1 MWIPLLL
8 TIYCALIALVSLL
21 GGVLP
26 NLVRLTHNR
35 MQRLLSFVGGLILG
49 VGLLHLVPHATSTLR
64 SLDLTMRWVAGGIL
78 TTFFLIRAFHTHN
91 HDIPGGGHDGGGHDH
106 DHAHD
111 HGQGGCRHHDH
122 DHSHDAAPALVSLT
136 LAGGPLPGA
145 AAGIAGGA
153 VPDSGREDPPAPRST
168 GARWNWLGL
177 ALGLAL
183 HTLIDGL
190 ALGASV
196 AAEAAHGESTFGL
209 FALGTFLAVALHKPL
224 DSLSIMSLMT
234 AGAWSTRAKWAVNI
248 GYSLM
253 CPLGALLFFYGV
265 QQATDLQDYFVGISV
280 AFAGGVFICI
290 AAADLLPEIQFHSH
304 NRLVLSLLI
313 MLGMFA
319 AYGIGFLEPSHQ
331 HGGHGHSHAGH
342 SH

>member
-8 TIYCALIALVSLL
+8 TIYCVLIALASLF
-21 GGVLP
+21 GGILP
-26 NLVRLTHNR
+26 NLVRLTHDR

-49 VGLLHLVPHATSTLR
+49 VGLLHLVPHSSATLR
-64 SLDLTMRWVAGGIL
+64 SLDLSMRWVAGGVL
-78 TTFFLIRAFHTHN
+78 TTFFLIRAFHTHS
-91 HDIPGGGHDGGGHDH
+91 HDVPGEGTDCGHSQDHGHSHDFSH

-111 HGQGGCRHHDH
+111 V
-122 DHSHDAAPALVSLT
+122 APQLVTLSLP
-136 LAGGPLPGA
+136 AS
-145 AAGIAGGA
+145 AAGT
-153 VPDSGREDPPAPRST
+153 DTGRDDAPTPSST
-168 GARWNWLGL
+168 GNRWNWLGL

-196 AAEAAHGESTFGL
+196 AAEAAHGEHGIGL

-224 DSLSIMSLMT
+224 DSLSIMSLM
-234 AGAWSTRAKWAVNI
+234 AASGWSVRWKWAINVV
-248 GYSLM
+248 YALM

-265 QQATDLQDYFVGISV
+265 RQTTDLQDYFVGISV

-304 NRLVLSLLI
+304 NRVTLSLLI
-313 MLGMFA
+313 VLGILA
-319 AYGIGFLEPSHQ
+319 AYGIGFLEPSHH
-331 HGGHGHSHAGH
+331 HGGHANHGHGAHSH
-342 SH
+342 

>member
-1 MWIPLLL
+1 VWIPLLL
-8 TIYCALIALVSLL
+8 TIYCVLIALASLL

-26 NLVRLTHNR
+26 SLVRLTHNR

-49 VGLLHLVPHATSTLR
+49 VGLLHLVPHATATLR
-64 SLDLTMRWVAGGIL
+64 SLDLSMRWVAGGVL
-78 TTFFLIRAFHTHN
+78 TTFFLIRAFHTHS
-91 HDIPGGGHDGGGHDH
+91 HDVPGDGHGHSH
-106 DHAHD
+106 DCGHSHD
-111 HGQGGCRHHDH
+111 HGH
-122 DHSHDAAPALVSLT
+122 DHSHDHDAKPALVT
-136 LAGGPLPGA
+136 LGLPQA
-145 AAGIAGGA
+145 AATP
-153 VPDSGREDPPAPRST
+153 PDSGREDLPAPAAT
-168 GARWNWLGL
+168 GGRWNWLGL

-234 AGAWSTRAKWAVNI
+234 ASAWSPRWKWLVNC
-248 GYSLM
+248 GYALM

-265 QQATDLQDYFVGISV
+265 RQTTDLQDYFVGISV

-304 NRLVLSLLI
+304 NRVVLSLLI
-313 MLGMFA
+313 ILGMFA

-331 HGGHGHSHAGH
+331 HGGHTHGAHGHSH
-342 SH
+342 